1 MEEKDERLR
10 RLHYE
15 NKVAKLQVSRL
26 EKKITELTATNGV
39 QLDSELHDDMKEMI
53 AEATNKIHQ
62 SFQPNTFQHLF
73 WEQQQKASSLNDSRS
88 MKWHPLVI

>member
-26 EKKITELTATNGV
+26 EKKI
-39 QLDSELHDDMKEMI
+39 
-53 AEATNKIHQ
+53 
-62 SFQPNTFQHLF
+62 
-73 WEQQQKASSLNDSRS
+73 LNWLLQMEYS
-88 MKWHPLVI
+88 